1 CVVNDKLY
9 VSGGYDERETA
20 NGMLCLESGD
30 EGKRWVLK
38 APLLERRSQHVM
50 EALDNQIYVLG
61 GCRQEHN
68 SDRIVDVKSCET
80 FNTVTNQW
88 TFLLNLDTPITYCLP
103 VKVDNYIICIGG
115 CSYET
120 GKTIQKCT
128 VLSIKDRSTR
138 SVPLKFPYR
147 KRYRSFY
154 CIRAVIRKK
163 IFR

>member
-1 CVVNDKLY
+1 VKPMKQARCLFYLGALGNGLYAVGGTTSYSALKSVECYLTESDTWVNGPDLPFPLFEHAGCVVNDKLY

-68 SDRIVDVKSCET
+68 SDRIVDVK
-80 FNTVTNQW
+80 
-88 TFLLNLDTPITYCLP
+88 
-103 VKVDNYIICIGG
+103 
-115 CSYET
+115 
-120 GKTIQKCT
+120 
-128 VLSIKDRSTR
+128 
-138 SVPLKFPYR
+138 
-147 KRYRSFY
+147 
-154 CIRAVIRKK
+154 
-163 IFR
+163 